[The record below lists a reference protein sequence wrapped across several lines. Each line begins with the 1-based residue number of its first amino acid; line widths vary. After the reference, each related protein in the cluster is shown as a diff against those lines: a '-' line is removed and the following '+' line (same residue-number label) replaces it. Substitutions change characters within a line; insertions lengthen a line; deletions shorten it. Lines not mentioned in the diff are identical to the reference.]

1 MNRRKGTNLV
11 GTKTDMEISRS
22 CIDQRLLYNAH
33 NARAQLKGGGERR
46 ADEYSD
52 MGKSRDQCMALRRTL
67 IELRALLFTIYCTT

>member
-33 NARAQLKGGGERR
+33 NARAQLKGGGGERR

-52 MGKSRDQCMALRRTL
+52 MAKSRDQCMALRRTL
-67 IELRALLFTIYCTT
+67 IELRALLFTVSTT